1 MSPRDSRPVV
11 IGVDGSP
18 GSQNAVRWGLDLAE
32 RRRCPVKLV
41 HAYDPAIH
49 DIRVGSTYDA
59 GVLVDV
65 FDAARD
71 QLEATLSQASAA
83 HPDLRITSHL
93 VDDAAAGALIDESHS
108 AEAIVLGT
116 HGARGF
122 STLVAGSTTM
132 NVATHA
138 HCPVIAIPTGETQAF
153 RGRGVVVGVDGSEQ
167 SSSAL
172 DFAFREAA
180 ETGRALTAVHA
191 WTEPVTPAVLEAAL
205 PLSDDPTR
213 RAREEHDLLM
223 SWVEPWASKHP
234 DVVVSRRVVHEHP
247 VRALASASDGAH
259 LLVVGCRGRGALR
272 SMLLGSVSHGVLHL
286 SACPV
291 AVVHDH

>member
-1 MSPRDSRPVV
+1 MSPRDSAPVV

-18 GSQNAVRWGLDLAE
+18 GSRNAVRWGLDLA
-32 RRRCPVKLV
+32 RRRGCPVRLV
-41 HAYDPAIH
+41 HAYDPAVH
-49 DIRVGSTYDA
+49 DIRVGSTYQV

-71 QLEATLSQASAA
+71 RLQASLADAA
-83 HPDLRITSHL
+83 ESHPDLRITTHL
-93 VDDAAAGALIDESHS
+93 VDDSAAGTLIDESRG
-108 AEAIVLGT
+108 AEAVVLGT

-138 HCPVIAIPTGETQAF
+138 HCPVVAVPTGEAQAF
-153 RGRGVVVGVDGSEQ
+153 RGRGVTVGVDGSEQ
-167 SSSAL
+167 AAGAL
-172 DFAFREAA
+172 DYAFREAA
-180 ETGRALTAVHA
+180 ETGQSLTAVHA
-191 WTEPVTPAVLEAAL
+191 WTEPVTPAVIAAAL
-205 PLSDDPTR
+205 PLSEDPTR

-223 SWVEPWASKHP
+223 SWVEPWAGKHP
-234 DVVVSRRVVHEHP
+234 EVVVSRQVVHEHP
-247 VRALASASDGAH
+247 VRALASAAEGAH

-286 SACPV
+286 ATCPV